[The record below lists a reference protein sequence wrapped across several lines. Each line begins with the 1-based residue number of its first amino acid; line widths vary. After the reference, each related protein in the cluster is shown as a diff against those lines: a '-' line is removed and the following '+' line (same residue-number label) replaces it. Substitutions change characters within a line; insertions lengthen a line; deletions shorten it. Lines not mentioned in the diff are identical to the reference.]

1 MVLHS
6 MMMMMMTTR
15 LTRKRGCSIK
25 RWCLMGRI
33 VFYSAR
39 GKRKKIGKS
48 RQKLNYWL
56 VAFASAAAA
65 SSFSIVVTDLK
76 VSTDSQ
82 WAAQWVLIRRI
93 LFERSTFQIL
103 TATVINLSGI
113 TKLSNCWDHNGS
125 LVAPDARWSD
135 PGVPSAGL
143 ACSLLALPLLLMAL
157 GALTLRALALSLAP
171 VEGVLTIVCALP
183 ARPITGS
190 PSHSLLVPVHLE
202 RFKT

>member
-6 MMMMMMTTR
+6 MMMMMTTR
-15 LTRKRGCSIK
+15 LTRKSGCSIEMMFDGK
-25 RWCLMGRI
+25 DSF
-33 VFYSAR
+33 FYSAR

-82 WAAQWVLIRRI
+82 WAAQWI
-93 LFERSTFQIL
+93 LFERSTVQIL

-157 GALTLRALALSLAP
+157 GALTLGALALSLAP